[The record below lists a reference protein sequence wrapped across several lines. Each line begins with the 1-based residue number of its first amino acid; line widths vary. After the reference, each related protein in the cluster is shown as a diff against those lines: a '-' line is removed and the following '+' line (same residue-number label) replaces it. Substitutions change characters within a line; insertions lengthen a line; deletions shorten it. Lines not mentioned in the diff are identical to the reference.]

1 MQLQYAATDA
11 AILLP
16 LRDVLL
22 QDLER
27 AGLGEAATLEWVC
40 LPAVAEMELGTK
52 RSSRKKPDASS
63 RESVESIRSGHQVA
77 L

>member
-1 MQLQYAATDA
+1 MQRQYAATDA
-11 AILLP
+11 AFLLP
-16 LRDVLL
+16 LWDVLL

-27 AGLGEAATLEWVC
+27 AGLGQAATLEWDC
-40 LPAVAEMELGTK
+40 LPAVAEIESGTK

-63 RESVESIRSGHQVA
+63 RESVESIRSGHQVV